1 MKSGTKIFIALF
13 IILTIAGV
21 VIAYYLYN
29 LKPADM
35 NRVKPDYILSS
46 KSLLKEFEE
55 NEADANK
62 KYINKVVEVTGE
74 IASINSGES
83 NSLNVSLKTGSNNS
97 SVICTFASKDDLEGY
112 KPGQE
117 ISIRGECSGYLMDVL
132 INRCRVVKE

>member
-1 MKSGTKIFIALF
+1 MKSGTKILIALI

-21 VIAYYLYN
+21 GITYYLYN
-29 LKPADM
+29 LKPTDM

-46 KSLLKEFEE
+46 EALLKEFEA

-74 IASINSGES
+74 IASINSGEN
-83 NSLNVSLKTGSNNS
+83 NSLNISLKTDSNIS

-112 KPGQE
+112 KTGQE